1 MFWEFLTKWQERER
15 VKVTVR
21 VRVIERVRERVTERE
36 SEREWKGRE
45 ITADGRLHF

>member
-1 MFWEFLTKWQERER
+1 
-15 VKVTVR
+15 VR
-21 VRVIERVRERVTERE
+21 ERVRERVTERE